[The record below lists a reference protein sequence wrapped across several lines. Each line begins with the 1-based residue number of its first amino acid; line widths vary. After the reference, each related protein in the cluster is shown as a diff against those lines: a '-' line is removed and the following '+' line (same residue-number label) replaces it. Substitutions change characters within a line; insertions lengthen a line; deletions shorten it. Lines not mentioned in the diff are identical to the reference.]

1 MTKNRILLTAINAKY
16 IHSNAA
22 VYSLKAN
29 AGRFEDQVGLAE
41 FTINH
46 RVEEILEGLY
56 KRQPEIVGFSC
67 YIWNIEYVL
76 YVAENLKKVL
86 PEVKIILGGPE
97 VSYNARTLL
106 QKHEFID
113 VVMIGEG
120 ENTFREFLE
129 CVLADGTDDLSEKL
143 SDVCGLCFRHRDGRI
158 VTTGQREPAD
168 MDALVFPYK
177 NMGNM
182 ENRIIYY
189 ETIRGCPFSCS
200 YCLSSIEKKVRLRS
214 LPLVFEELSFFLE
227 RKVKQVK
234 FVDRTFNCN
243 HEHAYEIWKF
253 IGEHDNGITNF
264 HFEIGGDLLREEDF
278 DLIKEFRPGLVQF
291 EIGVQSTNPETIRA
305 IRRKM
310 DLRELKENIARVHA
324 GGNIHQHLDLI
335 AGLPYEDYE
344 SFHRSF
350 NEVYAMEPDQFQLG
364 FLKVLKGSYMDE
376 MKEEYGMEYGS
387 RPPYEVLST
396 TWLPYSDVLRLKQVE
411 EMVEVYYN
419 SFQFQATMILL
430 SCYFGDAFCMYQ
442 ELGNFYEKKGY
453 SGVKHSRISRYEIL
467 WELICECC
475 AGHEEEFRQTLTYD
489 LYLRDYVKNPP
500 SFVKTRSKEYLSFVR
515 ELFDREVQDPQ
526 ILFGYDGFVTKQ
538 LFNMVY
544 MDEFT
549 LDFEALISRKTL
561 CRCQPYSLVFDY
573 KHRSP
578 LNHSAR
584 VERIDT
590 YGSVS
595 AAAAAQDFR

>member
-1 MTKNRILLTAINAKY
+1 MRKNKMLLTAINAKY

-29 AGRFEDQVGLAE
+29 AGKYADQVGLAE
-41 FTINH
+41 YTINH
-46 RVEEILEGLY
+46 RVEEILEGIY
-56 KRQPEIVGFSC
+56 KQQPEMVGFSC

-86 PEVKIILGGPE
+86 PGVKIILGGPE
-97 VSYNARTLL
+97 VSYNAPELL
-106 QKHEFID
+106 RKYGFLD
-113 VVMIGEG
+113 VIMIGEG
-120 ENTFREFLE
+120 EHTFREFLA
-129 CVLADGTDDLSEKL
+129 CVLSCDGEGLPEALSG
-143 SDVCGLCFRHRDGRI
+143 VCGLCLRRSDGEI
-158 VTTGQREPAD
+158 VVTPPRQAAD
-168 MDALVFPYK
+168 MDELVFPYQDIR
-177 NMGNM
+177 NM

-200 YCLSSIEKKVRLRS
+200 YCLSSIEKSVRLRS
-214 LPLVFEELSFFLE
+214 LSLVFEELSFFLKH
-227 RKVKQVK
+227 KVRQVK

-253 IGEHDNGITNF
+253 IGRNDNGITNF

-278 DLIKEFRPGLVQF
+278 ELLKEFRPGLIQF
-291 EIGVQSTNPETIRA
+291 EIGVQSTNPKTINA

-310 DLRELKENIARVHA
+310 DLEELRANIARIHA

-350 NEVYAMEPDQFQLG
+350 NDVYDMEPDQFQLG

-376 MKEEYGMEYGS
+376 VKKEYGVEYGS

-396 TWLPYSDVLRLKQVE
+396 VWLPYGDVLRLKQVE

-419 SFQFQATMILL
+419 SFQFRATMVML
-430 SCYFGDAFCMYQ
+430 SYYSGDAFAMYQ
-442 ELGNFYEKKGY
+442 ELGEFYEKKGY
-453 SGVKHSRISRYEIL
+453 FGVKHSRISRYEIL
-467 WELICECC
+467 WEYICEHY
-475 AGHEEEFRQTLTYD
+475 AEQAEEFRQTLTYD
-489 LYLRDYVKNPP
+489 LYLRDYIKTPA
-500 SFVKTRSKEYLSFVR
+500 SFVRARGKEYLAYVR
-515 ELFDREVQDPQ
+515 EFLDREAETPE

-544 MDEFT
+544 VDEFT
-549 LDFEALISRKTL
+549 LDFETLFSRKKV

-573 KHRSP
+573 KHRNP

-584 VERIDT
+584 V
-590 YGSVS
+590 V
-595 AAAAAQDFR
+595 ALA